1 MLLPSGLELFYTNR
15 SCHTQKEGF
24 LGMTVQ
30 KRNFIIMWICNFL
43 VAGTMTMI
51 MPFLSLYIDTFGDH
65 SPAYVQKWS
74 GLIFGATFVSA
85 FIMSPIWGRIADR
98 HGFKPILIINSLG
111 LATSVFLM
119 GFVQS
124 VEAFFFLRLL
134 MGVVTGFIPTSLAF
148 ISSQTSREEAGKML
162 GTLQMGNVAGMLFGP
177 IFGGLLAD
185 IFGFQY
191 TFMITSS
198 TLLIS
203 ALIVLFGIQE
213 IRKSKRTQK
222 TNYSRKTILQAIFK
236 HRLMLNVMLVTTIIQ
251 IGNFSIQPLLSLYV
265 AELTDAKDVA
275 FLAGL
280 TFSAAGLGNLL
291 FARKWGE
298 IGDDIGYEKVLS
310 VLLILSFVFII
321 PQAFVTQ
328 LWQLMVFRLL
338 FGIAIGGMIPVTT
351 ALVRR
356 EAPIDIQGE
365 VMGYNT
371 SFRFLGNI
379 IGPMLGGIISG
390 FIGIASVFIVT
401 ASLFLMGSFFLYIA
415 RRKPSQ
421 DFEDFIAVQHQT
433 SK

>member
-1 MLLPSGLELFYTNR
+1 
-15 SCHTQKEGF
+15 
-24 LGMTVQ
+24 MTVQ

-74 GLIFGATFVSA
+74 GLIFGAVFVSA
-85 FIMSPIWGRIADR
+85 FIMSPIWGRIADK
-98 HGFKPILIINSLG
+98 HGFKPILMINSLG
-111 LATSVFLM
+111 LASSVFLM

-134 MGVVTGFIPTSLAF
+134 MGIVTGFIPTSLAF

-185 IFGFQY
+185 TFGFQY
-191 TFMITSS
+191 TFMITSI
-198 TLLIS
+198 TLLVA
-203 ALIVLFGIQE
+203 ALIVFFGIRETKKVKGKQ
-213 IRKSKRTQK
+213 Q
-222 TNYSRKTILQAIFK
+222 TNYNRMTIIRAIFK
-236 HRLMLNVMLVTTIIQ
+236 HRLIFNIMLVTTIIQ

-265 AELTDAKDVA
+265 AELTNAKEVA

-291 FARKWGE
+291 FARKWGK

-310 VLLILSFVFII
+310 ILLILSFIFII

-338 FGIAIGGMIPVTT
+338 FGIAIGGMIPITT
-351 ALVRR
+351 AIVRR

-365 VMGYNT
+365 MMGYNT

-401 ASLFLMGSFFLYIA
+401 ALLFLIGFLFLYIA

-421 DFEDFIAVQHQT
+421 NFDDFIALQHEATNQL
-433 SK
+433 K